1 MKERK
6 KERTNFHS
14 HTHEIFTDIMM
25 NGYYTNNDNGLN
37 EARGIINQMN
47 VEDLK
52 KLMNNDD
59 EVTKLVRNLSEVRY
73 H

>member
-1 MKERK
+1 
-6 KERTNFHS
+6 
-14 HTHEIFTDIMM
+14 MM